1 MLRAKWTRHRCQAAL
16 GRIASGR
23 GPDTWV
29 GVTGDQHDALGVLVG
44 GDPQSPLAQGSQEGG
59 PKVRGLSV
67 AERHAQDLATSL
79 GRDPGSDDQSLRDH
93 LVVDPDIHVGG
104 VDEQVG
110 EPGVLQWA
118 GEELTHCLVDVLADP

>member
-1 MLRAKWTRHRCQAAL
+1 M
-16 GRIASGR
+16 
-23 GPDTWV
+23 

-79 GRDPGSDDQSLRDH
+79 GRDPGGDDQGLRDH
-93 LVVDPDIHVGG
+93 PVVDPDIHVGG
-104 VDEQVG
+104 VDEHVG
-110 EPGVLQWA
+110 EPGVVQRV